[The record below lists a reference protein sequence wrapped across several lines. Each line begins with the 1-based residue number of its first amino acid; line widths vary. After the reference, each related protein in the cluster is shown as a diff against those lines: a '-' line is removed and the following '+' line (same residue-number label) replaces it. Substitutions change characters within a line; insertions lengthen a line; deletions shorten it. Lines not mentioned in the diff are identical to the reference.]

1 MFPFV
6 LSFQNFS
13 KLKNIV
19 VLKKQKNTATTIMSP
34 SDILQSLEL
43 VGHSSKH
50 PLLYH
55 RAKLQS
61 GWAICRSKVT
71 LRTQWPQIFKLGSAG
86 GARGSGQPLHPSPA
100 FFSLQA
106 PGCSLLGWR
115 AAPAPSP
122 AGFPVL
128 SSPLMAPLHGSS
140 SFCTTHPWHGDVP
153 PGFSG
158 ISLRAGPSKLFS
170 ETQVAPA
177 WHLRDAT

>member
-19 VLKKQKNTATTIMSP
+19 ILKKQKNAATTIMSP

-43 VGHSSKH
+43 SGHSSEH
-50 PLLYH
+50 PLLYR
-55 RAKLQS
+55 RAGLQS
-61 GWAICRSKVT
+61 GWALCRSKVM
-71 LRTQWPQIFKLGSAG
+71 LRTQWPQIFKLGTAG
-86 GARGSGQPLHPSPA
+86 GTRGSGQPLHPSPA
-100 FFSLQA
+100 FFSPRA
-106 PGCSLLGWR
+106 PRCSLLGRR

-128 SSPLMAPLHGSS
+128 SPPLIAPLHGPC
-140 SFCTTHPWHGDVP
+140 SFHTTHTWHGDMP

-158 ISLRAGPSKLFS
+158 ISLRAGPSRLCS

-177 WHLRDAT
+177 WHLRGAN